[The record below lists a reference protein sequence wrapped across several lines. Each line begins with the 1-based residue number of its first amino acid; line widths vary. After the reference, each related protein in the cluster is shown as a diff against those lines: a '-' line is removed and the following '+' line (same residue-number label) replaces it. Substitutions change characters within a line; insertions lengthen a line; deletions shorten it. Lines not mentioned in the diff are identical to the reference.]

1 MGTDSERLTIEVDER
16 GGVFVGERWVATVVG
31 QAAIDLTREA
41 LAAASEPV
49 GMTVPEMIEWLDGGG
64 ELEGFSPYDGKWCG
78 PITFTAEL
86 LTAWPNPEV
95 RRPQYRRRVVVEVA
109 PDKVPLTRLIGR
121 TLIGHKKIVEATEL
135 RFAVVPPHGPQW
147 LCPAGEWLHLPID
160 DAGLVAVKPIEAS

>member
-1 MGTDSERLTIEVDER
+1 MGTDSGKPTI
-16 GGVFVGERWVATVVG
+16 FVGEWWVATVVG
-31 QAAIDLTREA
+31 QAAIDLIRTA
-41 LAAASEPV
+41 FAAASEPV

-121 TLIGHKKIVEATEL
+121 TLIGETE
-135 RFAVVPPHGPQW
+135 AVVEIHCSVDDGYRWWGGLPRS
-147 LCPAGEWLHLPID
+147 EWLHLPID
-160 DAGLVAVKPIEAS
+160 DDGLVAVKPIEAS

>member
-16 GGVFVGERWVATVVG
+16 GGVFVGERRVATVVG
-31 QAAIDLTREA
+31 QATIDLTREA

-78 PITFTAEL
+78 PITSSRPNYF
-86 LTAWPNPEV
+86 TAWPNPEV

-121 TLIGHKKIVEATEL
+121 TLIGETE
-135 RFAVVPPHGPQW
+135 AVVEIHCSVDDGYRWWGGLPRS
-147 LCPAGEWLHLPID
+147 EWLHLPID